1 MAKSLFTREYREFAE
16 LLREKRLEAGLTQ
29 VELAE
34 RSAFPQSY
42 ISKFERGELRVDVVQ
57 LDKLCRAMNVDL
69 ADFAK
74 AYRERID
81 RKKR

>member
-16 LLREKRLEAGLTQ
+16 LLREVRIRAGLTQ
-29 VELAE
+29 VQLAK
-34 RSAFPQSY
+34 RSGQRQSY

-57 LDKLCRAMNVDL
+57 LHRLCQAMDIDL
-69 ADFAK
+69 ADFA
-74 AYRERID
+74 AEYRSRVA